1 MKLNIKGRENL
12 RKYIEEILIKIPEGK
27 KVHIDKEILEILL
40 FEKVIVNKKTKEFFN
55 IPIWS
60 GNFLSKIDLSEISFE
75 NVSWSLL
82 GETEENRKEKTQ
94 KIKDFINKTENEKT
108 IKDLKKETKNKR
120 TIRKK
125 ERKKNYINEE
135 ENKTNSYYRKFVN
148 YSNTNAKI
156 DFKKSIEYKVFKKVE
171 INYCDFS
178 KTDLSNNEIDQY
190 SLNNSYLDNTGI
202 KFNKLNLE
210 EIKDTRIT
218 DLDLSNFS
226 LSIIDV
232 LILFKNKKYNE
243 TANLKNTKIKIYYD
257 RRHPIYTL
265 YEIEKIIKYGKLNG
279 CTING
284 EKIENNKIIK
294 PKTNPKQLILKR
306 LKSTN

>member
-1 MKLNIKGRENL
+1 MKLNIKERENL
-12 RKYIEEILIKIPEGK
+12 RKYIEEILTKIPEGK

-40 FEKVIVNKKTKEFFN
+40 FEKVTVNKKTKEFFN
-55 IPIWS
+55 LPIWS
-60 GNFLSKIDLSEISFE
+60 GNFLSKIDLSEINFE

-82 GETEENRKEKTQ
+82 GETEENRIE
-94 KIKDFINKTENEKT
+94 KIKKIKNFINKTENEQA
-108 IKDLKKETKNKR
+108 IKDLNKELVNKKTK
-120 TIRKK
+120 
-125 ERKKNYINEE
+125 RKKNYINKEE
-135 ENKTNSYYRKFVN
+135 KETDSDYRKFVN

-210 EIKDTRIT
+210 EIRDTRIT

-226 LSIIDV
+226 LSVIDILV
-232 LILFKNKKYNE
+232 LFKNKKNNE
-243 TANLKNTKIKIYYD
+243 TADLKNTKIKIYYD

-265 YEIEKIIKYGKLNG
+265 YEIEKIIKHGKLNG

-294 PKTNPKQLILKR
+294 PKAKPTQLILKR